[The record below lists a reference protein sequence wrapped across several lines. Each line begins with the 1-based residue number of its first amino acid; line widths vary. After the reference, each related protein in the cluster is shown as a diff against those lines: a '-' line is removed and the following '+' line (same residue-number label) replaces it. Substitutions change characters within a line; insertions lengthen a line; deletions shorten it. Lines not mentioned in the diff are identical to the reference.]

1 MIGAFLQDS
10 QMPADVLYFPQT
22 PRRLPNI
29 QHVATLFSVVAPS
42 GARVTC
48 AAFEVDTALELRLEY
63 GDDTM
68 RSELFRGV
76 DRYEQTAEAAYTL
89 RRALLEI
96 GFTEIDIP

>member
-1 MIGAFLQDS
+1 MMAR
-10 QMPADVLYFPQT
+10 P
-22 PRRLPNI
+22 PRIAKCLLTFFTFHKRHDGCQNRYI
-29 QHVATLFSVVAPS
+29 ATLFSVVAPS

-48 AAFEVDTALELRLEY
+48 AAFEVDTGLELRLDN

-76 DRYEQTAEAAYTL
+76 DRYEQTAEAADTL